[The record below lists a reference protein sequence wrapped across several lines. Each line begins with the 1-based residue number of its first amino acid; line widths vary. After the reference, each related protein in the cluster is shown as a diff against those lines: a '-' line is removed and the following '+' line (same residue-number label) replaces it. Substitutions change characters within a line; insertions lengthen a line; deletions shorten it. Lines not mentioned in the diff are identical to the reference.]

1 VEQDKQQ
8 DNLYNK
14 RRTMKIIVDGGS
26 GFVGTETIKVLEK
39 EGHEVFNYDLMS
51 GYDIRDIDQ
60 LYEVAE
66 EFKPDRWCHLAAI
79 ARFADA
85 DKDPKLAFETN
96 AVGTK
101 NVAEVCKELHIPLVY
116 SSTGSVYMPITEG
129 APITESFK
137 VSGNSQYACSKLI
150 GEKFVEEHTPH
161 IILRYAHIFG
171 KEKRGHGLIGGYWD
185 RIRRG
190 LQPMIYGGEQSNDF
204 CYVKDIAQ
212 ANLKA
217 LTAPWDKWNQIY
229 NIGTGE
235 ELTAKSAGDMV
246 CEITGWTGGV
256 EQMGKREVDPPRFF
270 YDITKA
276 KVMLGYEPEW
286 TFKEGL
292 KEMFD
297 DITPDKLGDS
307 DGHSNI

>member
-1 VEQDKQQ
+1 
-8 DNLYNK
+8 
-14 RRTMKIIVDGGS
+14 MKILITGNK
-26 GFVGTETIKVLEK
+26 GFVGSETQRLLEA
-39 EGHEVFNYDLMS
+39 EGHEVIGYDLMD
-51 GYDIRDIDQ
+51 GMDIRDQQQFFDVC
-60 LYEVAE
+60 LTTR
-66 EFKPDRWCHLAAI
+66 PDRVLHLAAI

-85 DKDPKLAFETN
+85 DNDPKLTYETN
-96 AVGTK
+96 QTGTK
-101 NVAEVCKELHIPLVY
+101 NVTEVCKQLHIPLVY
-116 SSTGSVYMPITEG
+116 SSTGSVYMPITEEP
-129 APITESFK
+129 PITERFK

-150 GEKFVEEHTPH
+150 GEKFVQEHTPY
-161 IILRYAHIFG
+161 IILRYAHIYG

-190 LQPMIYGGEQSNDF
+190 LQPMIYGGDQSNDF

-217 LTAPWDKWNQIY
+217 LIAPWDKWNQIY

-256 EQMGKREVDPPRFF
+256 EQMGKREVDPGRFV

-276 KVMLGYEPEW
+276 KTMLNYEPEW
-286 TFKEGL
+286 SFRDGL

-297 DITPDKLGDS
+297 DLKTS
-307 DGHSNI
+307 